1 MLRDIGQPGFHLRNN
16 YESLCCTARAV
27 NCCILK
33 HRFSCYLKD
42 SDTEMLPK
50 VDMEGAISGHS
61 LKQCNI
67 QISGKIWLFT
77 CMHFMLCVM

>member
-1 MLRDIGQPGFHLRNN
+1 MLRDIEQPAFHLRNN
-16 YESLCCTARAV
+16 YESLCCTAKAV

-67 QISGKIWLFT
+67 QISGKIQLLT
-77 CMHFMLCVM
+77 CMHFMLCIM